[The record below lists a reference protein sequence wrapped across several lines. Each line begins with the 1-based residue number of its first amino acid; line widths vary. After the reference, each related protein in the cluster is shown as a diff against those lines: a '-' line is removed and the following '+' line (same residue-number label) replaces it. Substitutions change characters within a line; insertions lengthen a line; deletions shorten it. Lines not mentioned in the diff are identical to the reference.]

1 MAIYQKTTLEL
12 LLETTLVLL
21 CRHTRV
27 RGHTYATFQMQTGQG
42 TTLRSR
48 FFPSRGFQGW
58 NAGCQPWEAK
68 QVPFPRQPQRTF
80 FFLNTVDTQIK
91 KETKNKTKRKPP
103 ISLSIQLPFLL
114 YEVKMVLCLGEN
126 NVHPLILE
134 LKLLHKLSFPVCS
147 SVPFLTSV
155 AGSMTV
161 YSPLGAICSAILVG

>member
-1 MAIYQKTTLEL
+1 MPHFR
-12 LLETTLVLL
+12 
-21 CRHTRV
+21 CRQV
-27 RGHTYATFQMQTGQG
+27 REQPCEAGSFLHVGSRGG
-42 TTLRSR
+42 TQVVSLGKRSR
-48 FFPSRGFQGW
+48 YLFLDSPRGLFF
-58 NAGCQPWEAK
+58 
-68 QVPFPRQPQRTF
+68 F